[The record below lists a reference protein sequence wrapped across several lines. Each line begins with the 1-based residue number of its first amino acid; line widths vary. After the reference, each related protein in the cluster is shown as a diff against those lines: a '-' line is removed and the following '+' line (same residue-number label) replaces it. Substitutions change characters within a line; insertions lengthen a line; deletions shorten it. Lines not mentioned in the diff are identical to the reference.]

1 VSLCRQEEADEKAR
15 RLNEEIEEET
25 TAMDLAEGETAAKTG
40 NEAPQEIGGVE
51 EVPREVETLEQKDLF
66 TIPPMPVNLWSPPP
80 EVPAEKLGSGLNKKV
95 SVYGLLN

>member
-1 VSLCRQEEADEKAR
+1 MFLSRQEEADEKAR
-15 RLNEEIEEET
+15 RLTEEIEEET
-25 TAMDLAEGETAAKTG
+25 TAMDLAEGNAAAKTE

-51 EVPREVETLEQKDLF
+51 EIRREAVKQKDIF

-80 EVPAEKLGSGLNKKV
+80 EVPPEKLGSGLNKKV

>member
-1 VSLCRQEEADEKAR
+1 
-15 RLNEEIEEET
+15 
-25 TAMDLAEGETAAKTG
+25 MDLAEGETAAKTG
-40 NEAPQEIGGVE
+40 NETPEEISGVE
-51 EVPREVETLEQKDLF
+51 EVPREAEVEEKPLDVF